1 MLATGTPILWVV
13 MLTDFPC
20 FFFFFQSRTLNY
32 VILDFVSGHNIGSV
46 ETCGSRQ

>member
-13 MLTDFPC
+13 MLTDFPSFLC
-20 FFFFFQSRTLNY
+20 FQSRTLNY